1 MMGVVFAIFYFLI
14 IRPQSKAQ
22 KAHREKLSRLKKGDE
37 VVTTGGLI
45 GTIFSVTDEL
55 LMVEI
60 ADKVRVRIMR
70 SQVSSRLNEGK
81 GDGATDAPAEKG
93 KSA

>member
-45 GTIFSVTDEL
+45 GTIFSVTDEV
-55 LMVEI
+55 LMVDI

-70 SQVSSRLNEGK
+70 SQVSSLLNEGK
-81 GDGATDAPAEKG
+81 SDGATDAPAEKG